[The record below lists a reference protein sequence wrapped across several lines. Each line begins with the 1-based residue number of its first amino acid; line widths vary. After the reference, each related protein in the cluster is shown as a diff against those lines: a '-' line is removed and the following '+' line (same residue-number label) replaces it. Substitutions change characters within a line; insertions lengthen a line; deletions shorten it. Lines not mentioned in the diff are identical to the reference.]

1 VYLDQSQDFL
11 VLKILVVLSMG
22 FQVDLLQWVLELVL
36 ELVLLWK
43 PDCRQ

>member
-1 VYLDQSQDFL
+1 VYLDQSLDYL
-11 VLKILVVLSMG
+11 VLKILLVLSMG

-36 ELVLLWK
+36 ELVQLTK